1 MTTRRT
7 FIRIAAS
14 VAVPASV
21 SLEAASP
28 SGTIKPRRELG
39 AVVIDT
45 GHSAARTFGDRFGAQ
60 GSTVL
65 SIHEGDIT
73 GSWLGHIRPM
83 WSQRRASIAG
93 LTTPAA
99 LFCLEQLA
107 WQHGLRVVFHAE
119 HILRPDGRLDHQVQR
134 DPQMRLT
141 ASNLQRAGA
150 RWPVRLAEAMASR
163 SAASGRRPGPSIAAL
178 QPQLPEGATLLTS
191 WIIAAA

>member
-14 VAVPASV
+14 AAVPAV
-21 SLEAASP
+21 PLQAASP
-28 SGTIKPRRELG
+28 TGASKPRRELG
-39 AVVIDT
+39 AVIID
-45 GHSAARTFGDRFGAQ
+45 GDHAAARSFGDRFSEQ
-60 GSTVL
+60 GSPVL
-65 SIHEGDIT
+65 SIHEGDVT
-73 GSWLGHIRPM
+73 ASWLGHIRPM
-83 WSQRRASIAG
+83 WSQRRASVAG

-119 HILRPDGRLDHQVQR
+119 HILLPDGRLDHQVQR
-134 DPQMRLT
+134 DPQMTRLT
-141 ASNLQRAGA
+141 ASNLLRAGT
-150 RWPVRLAEAMASR
+150 RWPVRLAEAMATR
-163 SAASGRRPGPSIAAL
+163 SATSARRPGPSIAAL